1 MAQIVDIDN
10 DDTIEKAD
18 IDAIIDKES
27 PCFIIP
33 VFFISTKRTSLI
45 KSLGIVITI
54 DFILIIISGEGNQV
68 MCC

>member
-33 VFFISTKRTSLI
+33 VFFISTKTVSYTHLDVYKRQGSRLAQ
-45 KSLGIVITI
+45 G
-54 DFILIIISGEGNQV
+54 
-68 MCC
+68 